1 MYSDDF
7 NRVLL
12 KTIPEVD
19 NSDYINARYV
29 IVRYRCD
36 KFITSLYTSNL
47 RGKTK
52 ILYSY
57 YNVIDYKNN
66 NYSYYR
72 YYYYYHFI
80 IFIAIIIAVVVV
92 VLGL

>member
-1 MYSDDF
+1 MYSDDC

-12 KTIPEVD
+12 KTILEVD
-19 NSDYINARYV
+19 NSDYINASYV
-29 IVRYRCD
+29 NVRYRCD
-36 KFITSLYTSNL
+36 KFITTLYTSNL

-72 YYYYYHFI
+72 YYTTI
-80 IFIAIIIAVVVV
+80 ILLF
-92 VLGL
+92 LLLLLLLLLFWY